1 MLFFSIVISDTGNGP
16 SRSVVVDAITPAL
29 LPLQPYHTARQPYY
43 CSNKMAD
50 ISFFALL
57 GILMALSMGCFSPAE
72 AKSR

>member
-1 MLFFSIVISDTGNGP
+1 MFFSLVSCSNTGNGP

-29 LPLQPYHTARQPYY
+29 LPLQPYHIARQPFY

-57 GILMALSMGCFSPAE
+57 GTNGIKYGMFFT
-72 AKSR
+72 K